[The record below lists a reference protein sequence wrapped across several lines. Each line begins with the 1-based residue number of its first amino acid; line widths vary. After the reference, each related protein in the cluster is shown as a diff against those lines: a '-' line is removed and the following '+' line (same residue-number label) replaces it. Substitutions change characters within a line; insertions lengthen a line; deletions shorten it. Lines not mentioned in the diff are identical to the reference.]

1 LVDNALAFALA
12 KPSVLASPY
21 LARAKRGRKFF
32 FNFFLNEN
40 DYHLKFLYKVS
51 LRSVME
57 TKLRFEKARAIL
69 QEKAR

>member
-1 LVDNALAFALA
+1 
-12 KPSVLASPY
+12 
-21 LARAKRGRKFF
+21 
-32 FNFFLNEN
+32 
-40 DYHLKFLYKVS
+40 LYKVS